1 MWWFDTCIY
10 YEEINTIQLI
20 NTSVT
25 LHDYFFFWRGENIL
39 LLAIFKYIN
48 NIVTYSRHAVH

>member
-25 LHDYFFFWRGENIL
+25 LHDYFFFEEVRT
-39 LLAIFKYIN
+39 FFF
-48 NIVTYSRHAVH
+48 